1 MPKVIKLI
9 KFNHKMQISKFSEYK
24 VWQHLKLS
32 KLTGCEMNKNNSL
45 FWQILFLLVLLYN
58 LVGAMSKLKGKIRG
72 LT

>member
-9 KFNHKMQISKFSEYK
+9 KFNHKMQILKFSEYK

-45 FWQILFLLVLLYN
+45 LANSVFIGFTV
-58 LVGAMSKLKGKIRG
+58 
-72 LT
+72 

>member
-9 KFNHKMQISKFSEYK
+9 KFNHKMQILKFSEYK

-32 KLTGCEMNKNNSL
+32 KLIGCEMNKTTLS
-45 FWQILFLLVLLYN
+45 WQILFLLVLLYN